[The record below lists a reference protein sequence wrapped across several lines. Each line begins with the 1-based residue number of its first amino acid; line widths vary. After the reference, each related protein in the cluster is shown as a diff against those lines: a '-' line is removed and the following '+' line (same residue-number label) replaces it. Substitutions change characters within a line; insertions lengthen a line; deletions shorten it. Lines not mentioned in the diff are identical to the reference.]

1 MSTQEDDLNES
12 VMRQLN
18 MVGCLVAIEAPFSSA
33 AKQVCSLSV
42 SRLLL
47 LLSRV
52 LPLFVACALSLSH
65 CYALALATSLF
76 RQLGEGTRIEQI
88 RRELGVGSMTK
99 RRLQRMFL
107 ALDTLDVDE
116 I

>member
-1 MSTQEDDLNES
+1 MSTQEDDLNDS

-33 AKQVCSLSV
+33 AKQVSAPSLSHV
-42 SRLLL
+42 A
-47 LLSRV
+47 LS
-52 LPLFVACALSLSH
+52 LVACAPSLLR

-88 RRELGVGSMTK
+88 RKELGVGSMTK
-99 RRLQRMFL
+99 RKLQLMYL
-107 ALDTLDVDE
+107 ALDIFDVDE
-116 I
+116 M